1 MKSVKKIISYWF
13 ATFQLAL
20 RPVHATQFQAY
31 IQLWKTLVAPPGAS
45 DNSDVALFDNISRRL
60 NELSLPWQLGTG
72 LSMERLWSA
81 FRPLTPSTWQKL
93 DTMLRLE
100 NLAVRFDSVSRK
112 IRQPINDIVALSQ
125 SISATTRNLLME
137 MDDWNTPLKV
147 CRRLLPSEHII

>member
-1 MKSVKKIISYWF
+1 M
-13 ATFQLAL
+13 
-20 RPVHATQFQAY
+20 
-31 IQLWKTLVAPPGAS
+31 
-45 DNSDVALFDNISRRL
+45 SRRL
-60 NELSLPWQLGTG
+60 NELSLPWQLKTG

-137 MDDWNTPLKV
+137 VDDWNTPLKV
-147 CRRLLPSEHII
+147 CHRLHPSDHII